1 MVNFQPLDWFILAVA
16 LLGYLALGFT
26 ARLRQESSVQLIA
39 AGRKL
44 TLPLFVATL
53 VTTWYGG
60 ILGVGQAFDW
70 YGLSTWLIL
79 GVPYY
84 VFGIAFALLLARR
97 VRAAD
102 DISLPERMDRVYG
115 RKAALLCAV
124 LVLVIGAP
132 SAHIAMLGRIVSD
145 ITGVHIVLATIIGAL
160 VGTAFLYRGGLLAD
174 ARSNT
179 LAFILIYVGFIVMLA
194 VAVRD
199 MGPPNE
205 LVARLPESHRS
216 WNAGRPDGWFFLFSW
231 ILIGAWT
238 FVDPG
243 FHQRVAAIRSPG
255 LAMKGLLICIGC
267 WVVFDLLTVTT
278 ALYAYAALGPGMGM
292 SLFPKFGDAALPP
305 GLKALFFAS
314 LVSLIS
320 SAGAGY
326 TLVSGATLGR
336 EIAGRL
342 WNTTREQSLV
352 LWSRL
357 GIAGATLLGVTFALA
372 IQNVVDI
379 WWYLGSIVV
388 PGLFIP
394 TIGMY
399 AAKRPPRPS
408 VALATMMAGS
418 GTALAWFM
426 LGKFGAL
433 KESWAAELSPIY
445 PGLAAALITFA
456 LGSVLQYGGGKVR

>member
-1 MVNFQPLDWFILAVA
+1 MSFQPLDWLVLALA
-16 LLGYLALGFT
+16 LIGYLTLGFT
-26 ARLRQESSVQLIA
+26 ARLKEASSVQLIA
-39 AGRKL
+39 AGRGL

-84 VFGIAFALLLARR
+84 IFGIAFALFLARR
-97 VRAAD
+97 VRLAD

-115 RKAALLCAV
+115 RNAALICAV

-132 SAHIAMLGRIVSD
+132 SAHIAMLGQMVSD
-145 ITGVHIVLATIIGAL
+145 LTGIHLVGATIIGAL

-179 LAFILIYVGFIVMLA
+179 LAFILIYVGFIVMLV

-199 MGPPNE
+199 VGPPGD
-205 LVARLPESHRS
+205 LVAQLPESHRS

-243 FHQRVAAIRSPG
+243 FHQRVASVRNPE
-255 LAMKGLLICIGC
+255 LARKGLFICIGC

-278 ALYAYAALGPGMGM
+278 ALYAYSSLGPGLGMG
-292 SLFPKFGDAALPP
+292 LFPKFGDSALPP

-314 LVSLIS
+314 LVALIS

-336 EIAGRL
+336 DIAGRI
-342 WNTTREQSLV
+342 WRSAREKSLV

-357 GIAGATLLGVTFALA
+357 GIAGATVLGVTLALT
-372 IQNVVDI
+372 IRNVVDI
-379 WWYLGSIVV
+379 WFYLGSIVV

-399 AAKRPPRPS
+399 AAKKPPKPS
-408 VALATMMAGS
+408 VAVATMIAGS

-426 LGKFGAL
+426 LLQFGAIRVP
-433 KESWAAELSPIY
+433 WAAELSPIY